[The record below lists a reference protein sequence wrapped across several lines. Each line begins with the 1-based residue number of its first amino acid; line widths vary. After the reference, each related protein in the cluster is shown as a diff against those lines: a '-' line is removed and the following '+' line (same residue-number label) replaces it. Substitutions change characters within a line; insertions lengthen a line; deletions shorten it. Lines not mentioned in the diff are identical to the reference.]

1 MFVCQLIRKNKKK
14 NEKQLNLHYNLVL
27 YLFFSIMNMEI
38 LNKRQHDLLSLAS
51 QEGYVSVENLAE
63 TFEVTQQTIRR
74 DINNLC
80 DQELLTRT
88 HGGAFYSSR
97 VHNVAYSSRKS
108 LASDEKKEIANAVA
122 AIIPDNSSI
131 VINIGTTTE
140 QVAQSLLSHQG
151 LKVITNNIN
160 IVNIFSQSNDAEV
173 WLAGGKVR
181 NSDCAVIGKNTADFI
196 RQFKLDY
203 AVVGVSAIDNDG
215 SLMDFDYEEVL
226 VSKAI
231 FEHCRKL
238 ILVADNFKFDRTAP
252 MLIGNISEIDI
263 LVTNIQ
269 PSPEIINICN
279 NNNVEIIVATSSNN

>member
-1 MFVCQLIRKNKKK
+1 MKNMDKIYNIIRM
-14 NEKQLNLHYNLVL
+14 
-27 YLFFSIMNMEI
+27 IMEI
-38 LNKRQHDLLSLAS
+38 LNKRQHDILSLAEK
-51 QEGYVSVENLAE
+51 EGYVSVENLAE

-88 HGGAFYSSR
+88 HGGAFFSSGVR
-97 VHNVAYSSRKS
+97 NFAYKSRKS
-108 LASDEKKEIANAVA
+108 LASDEKKEIADAVA

-140 QVAQSLLSHQG
+140 QVAESLLSHQG

-160 IVNIFSQSNDAEV
+160 IVNIFAQSNNAEV

-181 NSDCAVIGKNTADFI
+181 NLDSAVIGIHTANFI
-196 RQFKLDY
+196 KQFKVDY

-215 SLMDFDYEEVL
+215 SLVDFDSEEVL
-226 VSKAI
+226 VSRAI
-231 FEHCRKL
+231 FKHCRKL
-238 ILVADNFKFDRTAP
+238 ILVADNFKFERTAP
-252 MLIGNISEIDI
+252 MLIGNISEIDT

-279 NNNVEIIVATSSNN
+279 KNNVEIIVVSSSNK

>member
-1 MFVCQLIRKNKKK
+1 MI
-14 NEKQLNLHYNLVL
+14 
-27 YLFFSIMNMEI
+27 MEI
-38 LNKRQHDLLSLAS
+38 LNKRQYDILSLAEK
-51 QEGYVSVENLAE
+51 EGYVGVENLAE

-88 HGGAFYSSR
+88 HGGAFYSSGVR
-97 VHNVAYSSRKS
+97 NFAYKSRKS
-108 LASDEKKEIANAVA
+108 LASDEKKEIADAVA

-140 QVAQSLLSHQG
+140 QVAESLLSHQG

-160 IVNIFSQSNDAEV
+160 IVNIFAQSNNAEV

-181 NSDCAVIGKNTADFI
+181 NLDSAVIGIHTANFI
-196 RQFKLDY
+196 KQFKVDY

-215 SLMDFDYEEVL
+215 ALVDFDSEEVL
-226 VSKAI
+226 VSRAI
-231 FEHCRKL
+231 FKHCRKL
-238 ILVADNFKFDRTAP
+238 ILVADNFKFERTAP
-252 MLIGNISEIDI
+252 MLIGNISEIDT

-279 NNNVEIIVATSSNN
+279 KNNVEIIVVSSSNK

>member
-1 MFVCQLIRKNKKK
+1 
-14 NEKQLNLHYNLVL
+14 
-27 YLFFSIMNMEI
+27 MEI
-38 LNKRQHDLLSLAS
+38 LNKRQHDILSLAE

-88 HGGAFYSSR
+88 HGGAFYSSGVR
-97 VHNVAYSSRKS
+97 NFAYKSRKS
-108 LASDEKKEIANAVA
+108 LASDEKKEIADAVA

-140 QVAQSLLSHQG
+140 QVAESLLSHQG

-160 IVNIFSQSNDAEV
+160 IVNIFAQSNNAEV

-181 NSDCAVIGKNTADFI
+181 NLDSAVIGKNTADFI
-196 RQFKLDY
+196 KQFKVDY

-215 SLMDFDYEEVL
+215 SLMDFDSEEVL
-226 VSKAI
+226 VSRAI
-231 FEHCRKL
+231 FKHCRKL
-238 ILVADNFKFDRTAP
+238 ILVADNFKFERTAP
-252 MLIGNISEIDI
+252 MLIGNISEIDT

-279 NNNVEIIVATSSNN
+279 KNNVEIIVVSSSNK

>member
-1 MFVCQLIRKNKKK
+1 
-14 NEKQLNLHYNLVL
+14 
-27 YLFFSIMNMEI
+27 MEI

-51 QEGYVSVENLAE
+51 KEGYVNVEKLAE
-63 TFEVTQQTIRR
+63 IFEVTQQTIRR

-88 HGGAFYSSR
+88 HGGAFYSSG
-97 VHNVAYSSRKS
+97 VHNVTYSSRKS
-108 LASDEKKEIANAVA
+108 LASNEKKEIANAVA
-122 AIIPDNSSI
+122 AFIPDNSSI

-140 QVAQSLLSHQG
+140 QVALSLLSHQD

-160 IVNIFSQSNDAEV
+160 IVSIFAQSNNAEV

-181 NSDCAVIGKNTADFI
+181 NSDFAVIGESTANFI
-196 RQFKLDY
+196 KQFKVDY

-215 SLMDFDYEEVL
+215 SLMDFDYEEVI

-238 ILVADNFKFDRTAP
+238 ILVADDIKFDRTAP
-252 MLIGNISEIDI
+252 MLIGNISEIDT

-269 PSPEIINICN
+269 PSPEITNICN
-279 NNNVEIIVATSSNN
+279 NNNVEIIVVSSSNN

>member
-1 MFVCQLIRKNKKK
+1 
-14 NEKQLNLHYNLVL
+14 
-27 YLFFSIMNMEI
+27 MEI
-38 LNKRQHDLLSLAS
+38 LNKRQHDILSLAEK
-51 QEGYVSVENLAE
+51 EGYVSVENLAE

-88 HGGAFYSSR
+88 HGGAFYSSGVR
-97 VHNVAYSSRKS
+97 NFAYKSRKS
-108 LASDEKKEIANAVA
+108 LASDEKKEIADAVA

-140 QVAQSLLSHQG
+140 QVAESLLSHQG

-160 IVNIFSQSNDAEV
+160 IVNIFAQSNNAEV

-181 NSDCAVIGKNTADFI
+181 NLDSAVIGIHTANFI
-196 RQFKLDY
+196 KQFKVDY

-215 SLMDFDYEEVL
+215 ALVDFDSEEVL
-226 VSKAI
+226 VSRAI
-231 FEHCRKL
+231 FKHCRKL
-238 ILVADNFKFDRTAP
+238 ILVADNFKFERTAP
-252 MLIGNISEIDI
+252 MLIGNISEIDT

-279 NNNVEIIVATSSNN
+279 KNNVEIIVVSSSNK

>member
-1 MFVCQLIRKNKKK
+1 MKK
-14 NEKQLNLHYNLVL
+14 
-27 YLFFSIMNMEI
+27 
-38 LNKRQHDLLSLAS
+38 LNKRQDDILSLAE

-63 TFEVTQQTIRR
+63 AFTVTQQTIRR
-74 DINNLC
+74 DINYLC
-80 DQELLTRT
+80 DQELLVRT
-88 HGGAFYSSR
+88 HGGAFYSSG
-97 VHNVAYSSRKS
+97 VSNFAYKSRKY
-108 LASDEKKEIANAVA
+108 LASDEKSEIANAVA
-122 AIIPDNSSI
+122 EIIPNHSS
-131 VINIGTTTE
+131 VILNIGTTTE
-140 QVAQSLLSHQG
+140 KVAESLLSHQG
-151 LKVITNNIN
+151 LKVVTNNIN
-160 IVNIFSQSNDAEV
+160 IVNIFAHSDDAKV

-181 NSDCAVIGKNTADFI
+181 KSDSAVIGESTADFI
-196 RQFKLDY
+196 KQFKVDY

-215 SLMDFDYEEVL
+215 SLMDFDYEEVI

-279 NNNVEIIVATSSNN
+279 NNNVEIIVVSSSNN

>member
-1 MFVCQLIRKNKKK
+1 MKNMDKIYNIIRM
-14 NEKQLNLHYNLVL
+14 
-27 YLFFSIMNMEI
+27 IMEI
-38 LNKRQHDLLSLAS
+38 LNKRQHDILSLAEK
-51 QEGYVSVENLAE
+51 EGYVSVENLAE

-88 HGGAFYSSR
+88 HGGAFFSSGVR
-97 VHNVAYSSRKS
+97 NFAYKSRKS
-108 LASDEKKEIANAVA
+108 LASDEKKEIADVVA

-140 QVAQSLLSHQG
+140 QVAESLLSHQG

-160 IVNIFSQSNDAEV
+160 IVNIFAQSNNAEV

-181 NSDCAVIGKNTADFI
+181 NLDSAVIGIHTANFI
-196 RQFKLDY
+196 KQFKVDY

-215 SLMDFDYEEVL
+215 ALVDFDSEEVL
-226 VSKAI
+226 VSRAI
-231 FEHCRKL
+231 FKHCRKL
-238 ILVADNFKFDRTAP
+238 ILVADNFKFERTAP
-252 MLIGNISEIDI
+252 MLIGNISEIDT

-279 NNNVEIIVATSSNN
+279 KNNVEIIVVSSSNK

>member
-1 MFVCQLIRKNKKK
+1 MKNMDKIYNIIRM
-14 NEKQLNLHYNLVL
+14 
-27 YLFFSIMNMEI
+27 IMEI
-38 LNKRQHDLLSLAS
+38 LNKRQHDILSLAEK
-51 QEGYVSVENLAE
+51 EGYVGVENLAE

-88 HGGAFYSSR
+88 HGGAFYSSGVR
-97 VHNVAYSSRKS
+97 NFAYKSRKS
-108 LASDEKKEIANAVA
+108 LASDEKKEIADAVA

-140 QVAQSLLSHQG
+140 QVAESLLSHQG

-160 IVNIFSQSNDAEV
+160 IVNIFAQSNNAEV

-181 NSDCAVIGKNTADFI
+181 NLDSAVIGKNTADFI
-196 RQFKLDY
+196 KQFKVDY

-215 SLMDFDYEEVL
+215 SLMDFDSEEVL
-226 VSKAI
+226 VSRAI
-231 FEHCRKL
+231 FKHCRKL
-238 ILVADNFKFDRTAP
+238 ILVADNFKFERTAP
-252 MLIGNISEIDI
+252 MLIGNISEIDT

-279 NNNVEIIVATSSNN
+279 KNNVEIIVVSSSNK

>member
-1 MFVCQLIRKNKKK
+1 MKNMDKIYNIIRM
-14 NEKQLNLHYNLVL
+14 
-27 YLFFSIMNMEI
+27 IMEI
-38 LNKRQHDLLSLAS
+38 LNKRQHDILSLAEK
-51 QEGYVSVENLAE
+51 EGYVSVENLAE

-88 HGGAFYSSR
+88 HGGAFYSSGM
-97 VHNVAYSSRKS
+97 HNVAYSSRKS
-108 LASDEKKEIANAVA
+108 LASDEKKEIADAVA

-140 QVAQSLLSHQG
+140 QVAESLLSHQG

-160 IVNIFSQSNDAEV
+160 IVNIFAQSNNAEV

-181 NSDCAVIGKNTADFI
+181 NLDSAVIGIYTADFI
-196 RQFKLDY
+196 KQFKVDY

-215 SLMDFDYEEVL
+215 ALVDFDSEEVL
-226 VSKAI
+226 VSRAI
-231 FEHCRKL
+231 FKHCRKL
-238 ILVADNFKFDRTAP
+238 ILVADNFKFERTAP
-252 MLIGNISEIDI
+252 MLIGNISEIDT

-279 NNNVEIIVATSSNN
+279 KNNVEIIVVNSSNK

>member
-1 MFVCQLIRKNKKK
+1 MKNMDKIYNIIRM
-14 NEKQLNLHYNLVL
+14 
-27 YLFFSIMNMEI
+27 IMEI
-38 LNKRQHDLLSLAS
+38 LNKRQHDILSLAEK
-51 QEGYVSVENLAE
+51 EGYVSVENLAE

-88 HGGAFYSSR
+88 HGGAFYSSGVR
-97 VHNVAYSSRKS
+97 NFAYKSRKS
-108 LASDEKKEIANAVA
+108 LASDEKKEIADAVA

-140 QVAQSLLSHQG
+140 QVAESLLSHQG

-160 IVNIFSQSNDAEV
+160 IVNIFAQSNNAEV

-181 NSDCAVIGKNTADFI
+181 NLDSAVIGIHTANFI
-196 RQFKLDY
+196 KQFKVDY
-203 AVVGVSAIDNDG
+203 AIVGVSAIDNDG
-215 SLMDFDYEEVL
+215 ALVDFDSEEVL
-226 VSKAI
+226 VSRAI
-231 FEHCRKL
+231 FKHCRKL

-252 MLIGNISEIDI
+252 MLIGNISEIDT

-279 NNNVEIIVATSSNN
+279 KNNVEIIVVSSSNK

>member
-1 MFVCQLIRKNKKK
+1 MKNMDKIYNIIRM
-14 NEKQLNLHYNLVL
+14 
-27 YLFFSIMNMEI
+27 IMEI
-38 LNKRQHDLLSLAS
+38 LNKRQHDILSLAEK
-51 QEGYVSVENLAE
+51 EGYVSVENLAE

-88 HGGAFYSSR
+88 HGGAFYSSGVR
-97 VHNVAYSSRKS
+97 NFAYKSRKS
-108 LASDEKKEIANAVA
+108 LASVEKKEIADAVA

-140 QVAQSLLSHQG
+140 QVAESLLSHQG

-160 IVNIFSQSNDAEV
+160 IVNIFAQSNNAEV

-181 NSDCAVIGKNTADFI
+181 NLDSAVIGIHTANFI
-196 RQFKLDY
+196 KQFKVDY

-215 SLMDFDYEEVL
+215 ALVDFDSEEVL
-226 VSKAI
+226 VSRAI
-231 FEHCRKL
+231 FKHCRKL

-252 MLIGNISEIDI
+252 MLIGNISEIDT

-279 NNNVEIIVATSSNN
+279 KNNVEIIVVSSSNK

>member
-1 MFVCQLIRKNKKK
+1 MKNMDKIYNIIRM
-14 NEKQLNLHYNLVL
+14 
-27 YLFFSIMNMEI
+27 IMEI
-38 LNKRQHDLLSLAS
+38 LNKRQHDILSLAEK
-51 QEGYVSVENLAE
+51 EGYIGVENLAE

-88 HGGAFYSSR
+88 HGGAFYSSGVR
-97 VHNVAYSSRKS
+97 NFAYKSRKS
-108 LASDEKKEIANAVA
+108 LASDEKKDIADAVA

-140 QVAQSLLSHQG
+140 QVAESLLSHQG

-160 IVNIFSQSNDAEV
+160 IVNIFAQSNNAEV

-181 NSDCAVIGKNTADFI
+181 NLDSAVIGIHTANFI
-196 RQFKLDY
+196 KQFKVDY

-215 SLMDFDYEEVL
+215 ALVDFDSEEVL
-226 VSKAI
+226 VSRAI
-231 FEHCRKL
+231 FKHCRKL
-238 ILVADNFKFDRTAP
+238 ILVADNFKFERTAP
-252 MLIGNISEIDI
+252 MLIGNISEIDT

-279 NNNVEIIVATSSNN
+279 KNNVEIIVVSSSNK

>member
-1 MFVCQLIRKNKKK
+1 MKKK
-14 NEKQLNLHYNLVL
+14 DEIYN
-27 YLFFSIMNMEI
+27 IIRMIMEI
-38 LNKRQHDLLSLAS
+38 LNKRQHDILSLAEK
-51 QEGYVSVENLAE
+51 EGYVSVENLAE
-63 TFEVTQQTIRR
+63 TFAVTQQTIRR

-88 HGGAFYSSR
+88 HGGAFYSSG
-97 VHNVAYSSRKS
+97 VHNFAYKSRKS

-140 QVAQSLLSHQG
+140 QVAGSLLSHQG

-160 IVNIFSQSNDAEV
+160 IVNIFAQSNNAEV

-181 NSDCAVIGKNTADFI
+181 NLDSAVIGIHTANFI
-196 RQFKLDY
+196 KQFKVDY

-215 SLMDFDYEEVL
+215 SLMDFDYEEVI

-279 NNNVEIIVATSSNN
+279 KHNVEIIVVSSSNK